1 MTPHTAA
8 ATTTDQTP
16 SPAAALVIS
25 ITSNR
30 NYVKANTSE
39 SSGPPYGPSIITGW
53 SLFYFQ
59 WARPPCPPSR
69 VDCGTH
75 IPRMAPHFT
84 MLFLGACIQDISPVC
99 FLLPSCFFFFSFVL
113 LLLLIDKASGLLYP
127 SFFWLV
133 ARPFLIDPYVCLCV
147 CSTADAVRSALSK

>member
-1 MTPHTAA
+1 MTPHTA

-16 SPAAALVIS
+16 FPAAAALVIS
-25 ITSNR
+25 LTSNR

-53 SLFYFQ
+53 SFLFPMGVSSIAGRLRYTFEDG
-59 WARPPCPPSR
+59 PSLYDVVIPGR
-69 VDCGTH
+69 VY
-75 IPRMAPHFT
+75 IRYQP
-84 MLFLGACIQDISPVC
+84 SVC
-99 FLLPSCFFFFSFVL
+99 LLLIPSCFFFFSFV

-133 ARPFLIDPYVCLCV
+133 ARPAISY
-147 CSTADAVRSALSK
+147 

>member
-53 SLFYFQ
+53 SLFISNGRVLPALHHGSTAVHIFEDG
-59 WARPPCPPSR
+59 PSLYDVIPGR
-69 VDCGTH
+69 VY
-75 IPRMAPHFT
+75 IRYQPSVF
-84 MLFLGACIQDISPVC
+84 S
-99 FLLPSCFFFFSFVL
+99 SCFFFFLLFSFVL
-113 LLLLIDKASGLLYP
+113 LLLLIDKASGLLYS

-133 ARPFLIDPYVCLCV
+133 ARPFLIDPLCV